1 MIPQRWNLLD
11 QILFMILTLISS
23 LLTDTI
29 KMVVESKNYASNDQ
43 VFKKIIFKKIFN
55 PIMNY
60 LLISHNYP
68 LFNFFLEFI

>member
-1 MIPQRWNLLD
+1 MIFQRWNLLG

-43 VFKKIIFKKIFN
+43 VFKKIIFNEKYSIQLWT
-55 PIMNY
+55 IY
-60 LLISHNYP
+60 
-68 LFNFFLEFI
+68 